1 MAQVSQEGQ
10 RVVIISADCHAGPQQ
25 VSDYEPYTPE
35 VHKDALRDYLFCID
49 AFEAERTVASGAG
62 GRGGAVSR
70 DAIECY
76 GFDTVRLGQRAVKIG
91 PAVEEITRN
100 PLPAP
105 PDEPGVELSWAFRS
119 SPWA

>member
-49 AFEAERTVASGAG
+49 AFEAERTVAAVPGAG
-62 GRGGAVSR
+62 VARSAVTPSS
-70 DAIECY
+70 ATASTPF
-76 GFDTVRLGQRAVKIG
+76 GWVNG
-91 PAVEEITRN
+91 P
-100 PLPAP
+100 
-105 PDEPGVELSWAFRS
+105 
-119 SPWA
+119 